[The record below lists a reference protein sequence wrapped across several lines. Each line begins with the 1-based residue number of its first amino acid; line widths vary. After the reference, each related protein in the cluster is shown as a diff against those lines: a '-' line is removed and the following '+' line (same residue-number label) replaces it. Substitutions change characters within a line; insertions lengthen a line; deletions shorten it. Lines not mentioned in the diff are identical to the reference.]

1 MELFRDV
8 IHLVRFLLL
17 AGLAGAASS
26 GSAQGLTQLACRVV
40 VEKNDDLVSVYAL
53 AQASQPVTVDYTL
66 ETTKISASGTG
77 TTAQSGTQDMEVGK
91 TQVLSQVT
99 YRIEPKGWLE
109 FGLTVTDR
117 LTGAK
122 CEASEAVSPI

>member
-1 MELFRDV
+1 M
-8 IHLVRFLLL
+8 IHLIRLIILTGLLSI
-17 AGLAGAASS
+17 ASI

-53 AQASQPVTVDYTL
+53 AQVSQPVTVDYSL

-77 TTAQSGTQDMEVGK
+77 TTVQSGTQDMQVGK

-99 YRIEPKGWLE
+99 YRLEPDGWLE
-109 FGLTVTDR
+109 FGLEVTDR
-117 LTGAK
+117 LTGAR
-122 CEASEAVSPI
+122 CESSEAVIPI